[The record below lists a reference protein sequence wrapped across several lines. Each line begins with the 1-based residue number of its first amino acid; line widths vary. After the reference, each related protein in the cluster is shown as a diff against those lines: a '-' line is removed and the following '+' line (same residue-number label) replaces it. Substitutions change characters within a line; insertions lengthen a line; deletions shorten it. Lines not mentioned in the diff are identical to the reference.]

1 MLEKKKALV
10 LSNTNAG
17 YYSVPTEIHYQHQF
31 NKSYQTSSLA
41 AVKYNKRSIVQF
53 VVYLT
58 GSSAVVS
65 DVNFIYCL
73 I

>member
-1 MLEKKKALV
+1 M
-10 LSNTNAG
+10 
-17 YYSVPTEIHYQHQF
+17 
-31 NKSYQTSSLA
+31 SYQTSSLA

-58 GSSAVVS
+58 RSSAVVS